1 VKIYTK
7 KGDDGTTQTF
17 TGNKVS
23 KNSSIMHAQGVID
36 ELNAVIGL
44 ALTYSKHDYIEEIL
58 NQVQS
63 DLFVIGSEIT
73 LSENGEENKIKIA
86 DVRINYLEEAIDK
99 MEEKLPKL
107 KHFILPGGSKI
118 SASLHLAR
126 TVCRRAERDIVG
138 FIEETN
144 LKTLSLKY
152 LNRLSDLLF
161 VLARYANLCEGK
173 KDSEWKL

>member
-1 VKIYTK
+1 MKIYTK
-7 KGDDGTTQTF
+7 KGDDGSTETLS
-17 TGNKVS
+17 GKKVS
-23 KNSSIMHAQGVID
+23 KNSPIMHAQGVID

-44 ALTYSKHDYIEEIL
+44 ALTYNKHDYIEEIL
-58 NQVQS
+58 NQIQS

-73 LSENGEENKIKIA
+73 LSEKNEENKIRIA
-86 DVRINYLEEAIDK
+86 NVRINYLEEVIDK

-107 KHFILPGGSKI
+107 KHFVLPGGSKL

-126 TVCRRAERDIVG
+126 TVCRRAERDIVR

-144 LKTLSLKY
+144 FKTLSLKY

-161 VLARYANLCEGK
+161 VLARYANLSEGK
-173 KDSEWKL
+173 KDSVWKL